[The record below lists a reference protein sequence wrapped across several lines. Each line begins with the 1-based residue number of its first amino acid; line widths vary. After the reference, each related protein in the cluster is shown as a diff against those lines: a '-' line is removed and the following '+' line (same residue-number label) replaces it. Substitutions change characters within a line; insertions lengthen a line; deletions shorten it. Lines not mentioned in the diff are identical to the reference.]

1 MSLISNRTPNPD
13 LVTLHRLVVS
23 GQGTVSAPAMV
34 APRWSPELLCCYPL
48 PSPPFTAMPN
58 IPTWVKAYRPKRLK
72 RPKQGRVFQ
81 VPRQKG
87 AMRDARTIL
96 WRLRL
101 ECAPLPP
108 IQQTQ
113 YLQGVLRQICPFIFE
128 ELLLHCC
135 QDRGWKVIRSCY
147 THDGGID
154 GTFFDPEGGKFL
166 IQAKRYSGEIDP
178 EHLLKFSEA
187 VSRDKEA
194 IGGVF
199 MHTGSTCDLG
209 YFFEEQLCN
218 ITLLEGC
225 ELREFVLQQP

>member
-1 MSLISNRTPNPD
+1 M
-13 LVTLHRLVVS
+13 
-23 GQGTVSAPAMV
+23 TVPA
-34 APRWSPELLCCYPL
+34 WSPELLLCYPL
-48 PSPPFTAMPN
+48 AGEQETPP
-58 IPTWVKAYRPKRLK
+58 IPDWVKNYRPKRLK
-72 RPKQGRVFQ
+72 RPKEGRVFQ

-96 WRLRL
+96 QRLRH
-101 ECAPLPP
+101 ECRELSPS
-108 IQQTQ
+108 QQTR
-113 YLQGVLRQICPFIFE
+113 YLQGTLRQICPFVYE

-135 QDRGWKVIRSCY
+135 SDCGWKVIRSCY

-154 GTFFDPEGGKFL
+154 GTFFDGEGGKFL
-166 IQAKRYSGEIDP
+166 IQAKRYSGDIDP

-199 MHTGSTCDLG
+199 MHTGSTCDMG
-209 YFFEEQLCN
+209 YFFEENLEN

-225 ELREFVLQQP
+225 ELREFILQ